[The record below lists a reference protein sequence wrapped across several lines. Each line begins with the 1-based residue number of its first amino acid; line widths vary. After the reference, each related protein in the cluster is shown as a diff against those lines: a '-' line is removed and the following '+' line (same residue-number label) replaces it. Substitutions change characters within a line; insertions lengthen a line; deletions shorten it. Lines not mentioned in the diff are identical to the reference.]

1 MAEDVCAL
9 CLEPLELAGGG
20 RCRQLECE
28 HVFHEHCVNEM
39 RRHGASGSCPM
50 CRATSAGIT
59 TVQEMTNAAIL
70 HCMRGESWQALR
82 LFQEILEVDGD
93 NALAKYNLG
102 VIYAQGEGVEQDFA
116 KAAELFQQAHALGN
130 SDATANLGV
139 MYEQGLGVEQDLER
153 AVELFREAHAA
164 GDATATSN
172 LGVIYEQG
180 KGVEQDFGR
189 AAELYKQAHAAG
201 NTDATLNLGKLH
213 ERGKGVEQDFAK
225 AITLYLQAHAAGNPD
240 ATFNL
245 GVLYSADVDAQLGCV
260 A

>member
-1 MAEDVCAL
+1 
-9 CLEPLELAGGG
+9 
-20 RCRQLECE
+20 
-28 HVFHEHCVNEM
+28 
-39 RRHGASGSCPM
+39 M

-139 MYEQGLGVEQDLER
+139 IKAALMTRQEGRRQVSANFER
-153 AVELFREAHAA
+153 LVLVCIEVDFCNQLLSHSELPCIHA
-164 GDATATSN
+164 
-172 LGVIYEQG
+172 Y
-180 KGVEQDFGR
+180 
-189 AAELYKQAHAAG
+189 
-201 NTDATLNLGKLH
+201 
-213 ERGKGVEQDFAK
+213 
-225 AITLYLQAHAAGNPD
+225 
-240 ATFNL
+240 
-245 GVLYSADVDAQLGCV
+245 
-260 A
+260 

>member
-1 MAEDVCAL
+1 
-9 CLEPLELAGGG
+9 
-20 RCRQLECE
+20 
-28 HVFHEHCVNEM
+28 
-39 RRHGASGSCPM
+39 M

-139 MYEQGLGVEQDLER
+139 IR
-153 AVELFREAHAA
+153 AVLMTR
-164 GDATATSN
+164 
-172 LGVIYEQG
+172 Q
-180 KGVEQDFGR
+180 
-189 AAELYKQAHAAG
+189 
-201 NTDATLNLGKLH
+201 
-213 ERGKGVEQDFAK
+213 ERGRQV
-225 AITLYLQAHAAGNPD
+225 
-240 ATFNL
+240 
-245 GVLYSADVDAQLGCV
+245 SANFERLVLGCY
-260 A
+260 